1 MIQLVAG
8 LKMMIQLV
16 AGLIQRTGNVKMT
29 RMQSLP
35 PRSSQSWGRGGHRHG
50 NSELEY
56 ISVNVLMEVCVLSA
70 SKTSKKR

>member
-1 MIQLVAG
+1 MIQSVAG

-35 PRSSQSWGRGGHRHG
+35 PRSSQSGGG
-50 NSELEY
+50 AQTWELRVRVY
-56 ISVNVLMEVCVLSA
+56 
-70 SKTSKKR
+70 